1 MRKVIPILIGL
12 VLAGLAAFTLYKNK
26 KEINQAAVQKEEKM
40 VIPVNVESVSKQT
53 IGSAF
58 SYIGTFMPNR
68 EVPIGAESQGK
79 ILQVMVKEGDFVKQ
93 GQVLAKIDDEML
105 KLKLQAE
112 QAALETQKLGLI
124 TAENGVKTAQAA
136 ILTAQTVL
144 NKAKTDVQRFEN
156 LAKENATTDIAVQ
169 NAKLGVTQ
177 AESGLNQ
184 AEMALRQSQMGVEQ
198 ARFGVKSA
206 EIQIK
211 TTEDMI
217 ENTRILAPI
226 SGVVTARNFDVGAM
240 VGPGVPLGMVTD
252 VSQLKLTVMIP
263 EADVLKFKEG
273 QTVSVMTDIYNG
285 VKFAGRVS
293 LISVKSDNAHGY
305 KVEVAVNNSS
315 SNPIKAGMYG
325 RLMGEGSAGKAGLFI
340 PRNVIVGDIKT
351 PTVFVAQG
359 SKAIMRKVTLG
370 ASSGDWLEVAE
381 GLVEG
386 EKLITSG
393 QVNLEDGSPIEITT
407 QVVK

>member
-26 KEINQAAVQKEEKM
+26 KEIDQAAVQKEEKM

-58 SYIGTFMPNR
+58 SYIGTYMPNR